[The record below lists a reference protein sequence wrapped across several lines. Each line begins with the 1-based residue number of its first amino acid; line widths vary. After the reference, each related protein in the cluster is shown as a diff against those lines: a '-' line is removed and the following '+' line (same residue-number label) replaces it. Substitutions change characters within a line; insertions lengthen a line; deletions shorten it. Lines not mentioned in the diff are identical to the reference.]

1 MKQKNKFYVLKSNT
15 DSTLSIYS
23 YNTLTGES
31 QTVVDTYGFPN
42 PVYLTGS
49 KANKHYKPVFIPASD
64 IQYSNIEVICY
75 DRNENYIGYK
85 VDSYRYTQGKKLF
98 ELPAGTF
105 KILVNFNTPAE
116 DYSKSP
122 SRIWFYVGYEVTPH
136 YKKLEL
142 QNKKESNQMFFRE
155 SLNGTVKLHGDD
167 YQFVNTA
174 SLEQDLLLAIY
185 NSQDTIIAKN
195 KFNKTDCKYDHA
207 RSMVQLKLSPEDIY
221 SQVLDKYENS
231 YDIIK
236 LSPAIT
242 RLTLTKR
249 MAYQIYIAGA
259 NNITTVANGTYWEE
273 DVNEPI
279 YDLRKL
285 QDEYYFAKISDS
297 FFEVHLEGFNYDI
310 NATYI
315 VDPSSDTWNATSK
328 VTVWING
335 QQHTYLVQAC
345 IKFEKKY
352 DAGSTAFKQIQNYA
366 YGISDGEIIDEEH
379 LFNGDNVLY
388 DINKICIFTG
398 PNGTGN
404 KIYESGYFAKDSGN
418 FLIAQAPGKYML
430 YKIDQPIP
438 QKIPEPESFS
448 LGDNVIEYGVCAR
461 IVCDIDKVTIGGTE
475 YTLYDL
481 PSDDFVY
488 NRANYKKCRGLI
500 GLTLH
505 QTRATSSKPTKY
517 GMDDYGDYF
526 TSNFLNP
533 YTDLFYGKPIPVS
546 RSAWANTSIWVTFN
560 DSWRDFEAKFRLEY
574 ILKDAYSL
582 ADVISTMLKEIDP
595 RLKHEGTSEYSQFLY
610 SGTSPLSFDTA
621 RNGYKVYITPK
632 SNVLKGNYDQA
643 AQKAELSFEQL
654 MDMLRNCFRCYWFID
669 EYNRFRIE
677 HISYFLKG
685 MSYTNPT
692 SQFNLTQELDKF
704 NKKAALYCQKENEF
718 DKSDLSS
725 RYEFDW
731 MDDCTDAF
739 GNNSIDVISKY
750 IQKDKTESINADAFS
765 SDVDLMLYA
774 PDKFTSDGFALL
786 IARASDGKVPIV
798 NVTTLKD
805 DEYIGPLGDG
815 QYSANPQNY
824 LASWLY
830 LMRYYMYDMPAY
842 SIKYDGI
849 ISIDAMRVVGIKR
862 CMKHNIEFPSNT
874 INIDIQ
880 RLITTDFGNGY
891 IEEMSTNIDTEM
903 TKMELRYVPD

>member
-1 MKQKNKFYVLKSNT
+1 MKQKNKFYVLRSNT
-15 DSTLSIYS
+15 DSTLSTYS
-23 YNTLTGES
+23 YNTSTGEY
-31 QTVVDTYGFPN
+31 QTVADTYGFPN
-42 PVYLTGS
+42 PVYLTGP
-49 KANKHYKPVFIPASD
+49 KANKHYKPVFILASD
-64 IQYSNIEVICY
+64 ILYSNIEVICY

-174 SLEQDLLLAIY
+174 SLEQDLLFAIY

-242 RLTLTKR
+242 RLTMTKR

-279 YDLRKL
+279 SDLGKL
-285 QDEYYFAKISDS
+285 QDKYYFAKIGNS
-297 FFEVHLEGFNYDI
+297 FYEVHLSGFNYDI
-310 NATYI
+310 NSTYI
-315 VDPSSDTWNATSK
+315 VDKNSNIWNATSE
-328 VTVWING
+328 VTIWIDG
-335 QQHTYLVQAC
+335 EQTTYQINSS
-345 IKFEKKY
+345 IKFTKEHDAGEIVSDDILLLSDGTSSGVVVSDNKMFAKY
-352 DAGSTAFKQIQNYA
+352 DSYRIEIYTGKNGIGTKIYQSDKL
-366 YGISDGEIIDEEH
+366 YGADDGFLISPGEGLYPMSKIEQPMPMKNPTPET
-379 LFNGDNVLY
+379 FNMGDNV
-388 DINKICIFTG
+388 
-398 PNGTGN
+398 
-404 KIYESGYFAKDSGN
+404 
-418 FLIAQAPGKYML
+418 
-430 YKIDQPIP
+430 
-438 QKIPEPESFS
+438 
-448 LGDNVIEYGVCAR
+448 VEYGVCAR
-461 IVCDIDKVTIGGTE
+461 IVCDIDKVIIGETE
-475 YTLYDL
+475 YTLHDL

-488 NRANYKKCRGLI
+488 SRANYRKCIGLI
-500 GLTLH
+500 GLSLH
-505 QTRATSSKPTKY
+505 QQRATSSKPTKY
-517 GMDDYGDYF
+517 GMDDYGNYF

-546 RSAWANTSIWVTFN
+546 RSAWANTSIWVTFSDN
-560 DSWRDFEAKFRLEY
+560 WRDFEAKFRLEY
-574 ILKDAYSL
+574 TLKDAYDL

-621 RNGYKVYITPK
+621 RNGYKVYIAPK

-685 MSYTNPT
+685 MSYTNPA
-692 SQFNLTQELDKF
+692 SQFNLTQKLDKF
-704 NKKAALYCQKENEF
+704 NKKAALYCQKEYEF

-786 IARASDGKVPIV
+786 IARASDGKVPII

-805 DEYIGPLGDG
+805 DEYIGPMGNG

-849 ISIDAMRVVGIKR
+849 VPIDAMRVASIKR
-862 CMKHNIEFPSNT
+862 CKKHDIEFPSNT
-874 INIDIQ
+874 VNIDIQ
-880 RLITTDFGNGY
+880 KLITTDFGNGY
-891 IEEMSTNIDTEM
+891 IEEMSTDIDTEM
-903 TKMELRYVPD
+903 TKMELWYVPD